1 MAKNQHL
8 ALLVHHLEQH
18 GSSMYGSL
26 VGNSDNSQ
34 PISESSRKNTDDEFA
49 PPPKDIDSED
59 AGMTTL
65 SVMGPT
71 SPSQSLANTASAG
84 SSLNVSHK
92 NAGLTT
98 ADLKP
103 IYCPAIPYNKKKR
116 KQKHL
121 VIKR

>member
-1 MAKNQHL
+1 MAKNQQL

-26 VGNSDNSQ
+26 VGNSGNSQ

-84 SSLNVSHK
+84 SSLNVPHEE
-92 NAGLTT
+92 AGLTT

-103 IYCPAIPYNKKKR
+103 IYCPAIPYSKKKR